1 MMKHTET
8 NNKSVMVDFFK
19 YFWMF
24 NWLIDYLL
32 LKHPVLNVI
41 HIQEQIYRVLA
52 TTVPLVER
60 ELPTLPEHLPL
71 PPVFSGV
78 RVARSLVF
86 CMVFCVSLFIILLFL
101 LWPLRCLSFSD
112 LRLLIT
118 PLAITLSVLLRFTT
132 SDYPFGHYVVCPS
145 LIYDFWLPLWPLRC
159 LSFSDLRLLITPL
172 AITLSVLLWFTTYDY
187 PFGIFTLF
195 L

>member
-1 MMKHTET
+1 MDKGVIRSRKSEKDRQRNGQSK
-8 NNKSVMVDFFK
+8 NN
-19 YFWMF
+19 
-24 NWLIDYLL
+24 
-32 LKHPVLNVI
+32 
-41 HIQEQIYRVLA
+41 VLA

-71 PPVFSGV
+71 PPVFSEV

-118 PLAITLSVLLRFTT
+118 PLSITLSVLLRFTT
-132 SDYPFGHYVVCPS
+132 SDYIQKYLKKSIMTDLLFVSVCFIISRFLLKMIPRRFLNFYVE
-145 LIYDFWLPLWPLRC
+145 
-159 LSFSDLRLLITPL
+159 
-172 AITLSVLLWFTTYDY
+172 
-187 PFGIFTLF
+187 LF
-195 L
+195 C

>member
-1 MMKHTET
+1 MQNQTSISKTHRNLEIVWESSLIGTAKWWNT
-8 NNKSVMVDFFK
+8 QKRTISQSWLIFFK

-112 LRLLIT
+112 LRLMIT
-118 PLAITLSVLLRFTT
+118 PLVSSHFSYRYINITQKCGRKRTT
-132 SDYPFGHYVVCPS
+132 GSTTFDLHWKGMDS
-145 LIYDFWLPLWPLRC
+145 WIWPN
-159 LSFSDLRLLITPL
+159 
-172 AITLSVLLWFTTYDY
+172 
-187 PFGIFTLF
+187 
-195 L
+195 